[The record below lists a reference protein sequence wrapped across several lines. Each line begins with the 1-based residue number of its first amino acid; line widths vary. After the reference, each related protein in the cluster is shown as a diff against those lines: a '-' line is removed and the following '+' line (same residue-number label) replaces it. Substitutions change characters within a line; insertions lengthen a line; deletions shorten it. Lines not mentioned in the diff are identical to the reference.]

1 MEKTKKN
8 KKHLSLKD
16 QHAKWAWVFLAPWL
30 IGIAVFFVWPMAQSV
45 IYSFSRLTVTASG
58 FQLDW
63 VGTENYSYLFTK
75 DTFFL
80 PNLTQALGEVVPSVL
95 MITAFSLFIAVI
107 LKEKFIGRS
116 AARTVFFFPVMIA
129 SGVIITILKEQ
140 VMMSVSTGGDDT
152 AAYLFQAPDLV
163 ETFASFGLP
172 DFVLTSITDI
182 VNGFFDLTWKS
193 GVQMLLLLSA
203 INNIPQSFYEAAV
216 LDGAGAW
223 VKFWKITF
231 PAITPSLLV
240 VIIYTVIDS
249 FLDYDNLVMSMIR
262 DYYQNNNYTYSATIG
277 VIYFV
282 CILALVGLVSLI
294 MRKLVVYMYQ

>member
-1 MEKTKKN
+1 MA
-8 KKHLSLKD
+8 SS
-16 QHAKWAWVFLAPWL
+16 W
-30 IGIAVFFVWPMAQSV
+30 IGSARITIR
-45 IYSFSRLTVTASG
+45 IYLPRIPFS
-58 FQLDW
+58 
-63 VGTENYSYLFTK
+63 
-75 DTFFL
+75 L

-140 VMMSVSTGGDDT
+140 VMMSVSTSDDT

-163 ETFASFGLP
+163 NTFAAFGLP

-249 FLDYDNLVMSMIR
+249 FLDYDNLVMEMIR
-262 DYYQNNNYTYSATIG
+262 NYYQNNNYTYSATIG

-282 CILALVGLVSLI
+282 CILALVGLVSLV

>member
-1 MEKTKKN
+1 MKKP
-8 KKHLSLKD
+8 KKSPKALSLKA

-30 IGIAVFFVWPMAQSV
+30 IGILVFFVWPMAQSV

-63 VGTENYSYLFTK
+63 VGTENYAYLLTK

-107 LKEKFIGRS
+107 LKEKFFGRS

-140 VMMSVSTGGDDT
+140 VMMSVSTGDDT

-172 DFVLTSITDI
+172 DFVLTSFTDI

-203 INNIPQSFYEAAV
+203 INNIPQSFYEAAI

-249 FLDYDNLVMSMIR
+249 FLDYDNLVMQMIR
-262 DYYQNNNYTYSATIG
+262 NYYQNNNYTYSATIG

-282 CILALVGLVSLI
+282 CILALVGLVSLV

>member
-1 MEKTKKN
+1 MKKTEKT
-8 KKHLSLKD
+8 KKHLSLRA

-30 IGIAVFFVWPMAQSV
+30 LGIAVFFVWPMAQSV
-45 IYSFSRLTVTASG
+45 IYSFSRLSITSSG
-58 FQLDW
+58 FHLDW
-63 VGTENYSYLFTK
+63 VGLENYTYLLTR
-75 DTFFL
+75 DTFF
-80 PNLTQALGEVVPSVL
+80 PQNLTQALGEVIPSVL

-107 LKEKFIGRS
+107 LKEKFFGRS

-140 VMMSVSTGGDDT
+140 VMMSVSTSDNT

-163 ETFASFGLP
+163 KTFAAFGLP

-203 INNIPQSFYEAAV
+203 INNIPQSFYEAAI

-240 VIIYTVIDS
+240 VIIYTIIDS
-249 FLDYDNLVMSMIR
+249 FLDYDNLVMEMIR

-282 CILALVGLVSLI
+282 CILAFVGLVSLI

>member
-1 MEKTKKN
+1 MKKLQKS

-30 IGIAVFFVWPMAQSV
+30 IGILVFFVWPMAQSV
-45 IYSFSRLTVTASG
+45 IYSFSRLSITAEG
-58 FQLDW
+58 FHLDP
-63 VGTENYSYLFTK
+63 VGLDNYSYLFTK

-80 PNLTQALGEVVPSVL
+80 PNLTQALGEVIPSVL

-140 VMMSVSTGGDDT
+140 VMMSVSTSDNT
-152 AAYLFQAPDLV
+152 ASYLFQAPDLV
-163 ETFASFGLP
+163 NTFASFGLP
-172 DFVLTSITDI
+172 EFVLTSITDI

-240 VIIYTVIDS
+240 VIIYTIIDS
-249 FLDYDNLVMSMIR
+249 FLDYDNLVMEMIR

-282 CILALVGLVSLI
+282 CILALVGLVSLV

>member
-1 MEKTKKN
+1 MEKPKKA
-8 KKHLSLKD
+8 KKHLSLKS

-30 IGIAVFFVWPMAQSV
+30 LGIAIFFVWPMAQSV
-45 IYSFSRLTVTASG
+45 IYSFSRLTITSNG

-63 VGTENYSYLFTK
+63 VGGENYTHLFTK

-80 PNLTQALGEVVPSVL
+80 PNLTEALGEVVPSVL

-107 LKEKFIGRS
+107 LKEKFFGRS

-140 VMMSVSTGGDDT
+140 VMMSVSTGDDT

-216 LDGAGAW
+216 LDGADAW

>member
-1 MEKTKKN
+1 MNKP
-8 KKHLSLKD
+8 KKHLSLKA

-30 IGIAVFFVWPMAQSV
+30 VGILVFFVWPMAQSV
-45 IYSFSRLTVTASG
+45 IYSFSNLTITSSG
-58 FQLDW
+58 FHLDW
-63 VGTENYSYLFTK
+63 VGLENYSYLLTR
-75 DTFFL
+75 DTFF
-80 PNLTQALGEVVPSVL
+80 PQNLTQALGEVVPSVL

-107 LKEKFIGRS
+107 LKEKFLGRG
-116 AARTVFFFPVMIA
+116 AARTVFFVPVMIA

-140 VMMSVSTGGDDT
+140 VMMSVSTSDNT
-152 AAYLFQAPDLV
+152 ATYLFQAPDLV
-163 ETFASFGLP
+163 NTFAKFGLP
-172 DFVLTSITDI
+172 EFVLTSITDI

-203 INNIPQSFYEAAV
+203 INNIPQSFYEAAI

-240 VIIYTVIDS
+240 VIIYTIIDS
-249 FLDYDNLVMSMIR
+249 FLDYDNLVMEMIR

-282 CILALVGLVSLI
+282 CILALVGLVSLV

>member
-1 MEKTKKN
+1 MKIPKKSP
-8 KKHLSLKD
+8 KHLSLKA

-30 IGIAVFFVWPMAQSV
+30 IGISVFFVWPMAQAV
-45 IYSFSRLTVTASG
+45 IYSFSRLTITANG

-63 VGTENYSYLFTK
+63 VALENYTHLFTR

-80 PNLTQALGEVVPSVL
+80 PNLTEALGKVVPSVL

-107 LKEKFIGRS
+107 LKENFIGRS
-116 AARTVFFFPVMIA
+116 AARTVFFVPVMIA

-140 VMMSVSTGGDDT
+140 VMMSVSTGDDT

-163 ETFASFGLP
+163 NTFAAFGLP

-240 VIIYTVIDS
+240 VIIYTIIDS
-249 FLDYDNLVMSMIR
+249 FLDYDNLVMEMIR

-282 CILALVGLVSLI
+282 CILAFVGLVSLV

>member
-1 MEKTKKN
+1 MKIPKKSP
-8 KKHLSLKD
+8 KHLSLKA

-30 IGIAVFFVWPMAQSV
+30 IGISVFFVWPMAQAV
-45 IYSFSRLTVTASG
+45 IYSFSRLTITANG

-63 VGTENYSYLFTK
+63 VALENYTHLFTR

-80 PNLTQALGEVVPSVL
+80 PNLTEALGKVVPSVL

-107 LKEKFIGRS
+107 LKENFIGRS
-116 AARTVFFFPVMIA
+116 TARTVFFIPVMIA

-140 VMMSVSTGGDDT
+140 VMMSVSTGDDT

-163 ETFASFGLP
+163 NTFAAFGLP

-182 VNGFFDLTWKS
+182 VNGFSDLTWKR

-203 INNIPQSFYEAAV
+203 INNIPQRFYEAAV

-240 VIIYTVIDS
+240 VIIYTIIDS
-249 FLDYDNLVMSMIR
+249 FLDYDNLVMEMIR

-282 CILALVGLVSLI
+282 CILAFVGLVSLV

>member
-1 MEKTKKN
+1 MNKTKKN
-8 KKHLSLKD
+8 QKQLSLKA

-30 IGIAVFFVWPMAQSV
+30 LGILVFFVWPMAQSV
-45 IYSFSRLTVTASG
+45 IYSFSRLTVTSSG

-63 VGTENYSYLFTK
+63 VGLENYSYLLTR
-75 DTFFL
+75 DTFF
-80 PNLTQALGEVVPSVL
+80 PQNLTQALGEVIPSVL

-140 VMMSVSTGGDDT
+140 VMMSVSTSDNT
-152 AAYLFQAPDLV
+152 ASYLFQAPDLV
-163 ETFASFGLP
+163 NTFASFGLP
-172 DFVLTSITDI
+172 EFVLTSITDI

-240 VIIYTVIDS
+240 VIIYTIIDS
-249 FLDYDNLVMSMIR
+249 FLDYDNLVMEMIR

-282 CILALVGLVSLI
+282 CILALVGIVSLV

>member
-1 MEKTKKN
+1 MKKLQKS

-30 IGIAVFFVWPMAQSV
+30 IGILVFFVWPMAQSV
-45 IYSFSRLTVTASG
+45 IYSFSRLSITADG
-58 FQLDW
+58 FQLDP
-63 VGTENYSYLFTK
+63 VGLDNYSYLFTK

-140 VMMSVSTGGDDT
+140 VMMSVSTSDNT
-152 AAYLFQAPDLV
+152 ASYLFQAPDLV
-163 ETFASFGLP
+163 NTFASFGLP
-172 DFVLTSITDI
+172 EFVLTSITDI

-240 VIIYTVIDS
+240 VIIYTIIDS
-249 FLDYDNLVMSMIR
+249 FLDYDNLVMEMIR

-282 CILALVGLVSLI
+282 CILALVGIVSLV

>member
-1 MEKTKKN
+1 MKKLKN
-8 KKHLSLKD
+8 TPRHLSLKA

-30 IGIAVFFVWPMAQSV
+30 LGILVFFVWPMGQAV
-45 IYSFSRLTVTASG
+45 IYSFSRLTITAKG

-63 VGTENYSYLFTK
+63 VGLKNYSYLFTQ

-107 LKEKFIGRS
+107 LKEKFFGRS

-140 VMMSVSTGGDDT
+140 VMMSVSTSDNT

-163 ETFASFGLP
+163 NTFASFGLP
-172 DFVLTSITDI
+172 EFVLTSITDI

-249 FLDYDNLVMSMIR
+249 FLDYDNLVMQMIR
-262 DYYQNNNYTYSATIG
+262 NYYQNNNYTYSATIG

-282 CILALVGLVSLI
+282 CILAFVGLVSLV

>member
-1 MEKTKKN
+1 MKKTEKT
-8 KKHLSLKD
+8 KKHLSLRA

-30 IGIAVFFVWPMAQSV
+30 LGIAVFFVWPMAQSV
-45 IYSFSRLTVTASG
+45 IYSFSRLSITSSG
-58 FQLDW
+58 FHLDW
-63 VGTENYSYLFTK
+63 VGLENYTYLLTR
-75 DTFFL
+75 DTFF
-80 PNLTQALGEVVPSVL
+80 PQNLTQALGEVIPSVL

-107 LKEKFIGRS
+107 LKEKFFGRS

-140 VMMSVSTGGDDT
+140 VMMSVSTSDNT

-163 ETFASFGLP
+163 KTFAAFGLP

-203 INNIPQSFYEAAV
+203 INNIPQSFYEAAI

-240 VIIYTVIDS
+240 VIIYTIIDS

-282 CILALVGLVSLI
+282 CILAFVGLVSLI

>member
-1 MEKTKKN
+1 MKKTTKS

-30 IGIAVFFVWPMAQSV
+30 IGILVFFVWPMAQSV
-45 IYSFSRLTVTASG
+45 VYSFSRLTVTSSG

-63 VGTENYSYLFTK
+63 VALENCSYLFTK

-80 PNLTQALGEVVPSVL
+80 PNLTQALGEVIPSVL

-140 VMMSVSTGGDDT
+140 VMMSVSTSDNT

-163 ETFASFGLP
+163 QTFAAFGLP
-172 DFVLTSITDI
+172 DIVLTSITDI
-182 VNGFFDLTWKS
+182 VNGCFDLTWKS

-240 VIIYTVIDS
+240 VIIYTIIDS

-262 DYYQNNNYTYSATIG
+262 NYYQNNNYTYSATIG

>member
-1 MEKTKKN
+1 MNKTQKN
-8 KKHLSLKD
+8 KKHTSLKD

-30 IGIAVFFVWPMAQSV
+30 IGILVFFVWPMAQSV
-45 IYSFSRLTVTASG
+45 VYSFSRLTVTSSG

-63 VGTENYSYLFTK
+63 VALENYSYLFTK

-80 PNLTQALGEVVPSVL
+80 PNLTQALGEVIPSVL

-140 VMMSVSTGGDDT
+140 VMMSVSTSDNT

-163 ETFASFGLP
+163 ATFAAFGLP

-240 VIIYTVIDS
+240 VIIYTIIDS

-262 DYYQNNNYTYSATIG
+262 NYYQNNNYTYSATIG

-282 CILALVGLVSLI
+282 CVLALVGLVSLV

>member
-1 MEKTKKN
+1 MKIPKKSP
-8 KKHLSLKD
+8 KHLSLKA

-30 IGIAVFFVWPMAQSV
+30 IGISLFFVWPMAQAV
-45 IYSFSRLTVTASG
+45 IYSFSRLTITAKG

-63 VGTENYSYLFTK
+63 VALENYTHLFTR

-80 PNLTQALGEVVPSVL
+80 PNLTEALGKVVPSVL

-107 LKEKFIGRS
+107 LKENFIGRS
-116 AARTVFFFPVMIA
+116 AARTVFFVPVMIA

-140 VMMSVSTGGDDT
+140 VMMSVSTGDDT

-163 ETFASFGLP
+163 NTFAAFGLP

-240 VIIYTVIDS
+240 VIIYTIIDS
-249 FLDYDNLVMSMIR
+249 FLDYDNLVMEMIR

-282 CILALVGLVSLI
+282 CILAFVGLVSLV

>member
-1 MEKTKKN
+1 MKKLKN
-8 KKHLSLKD
+8 TPRHLSLKA

-30 IGIAVFFVWPMAQSV
+30 IGILVFFVWPMAQSV
-45 IYSFSRLTVTASG
+45 IYSFSRLTITASG

-63 VGTENYSYLFTK
+63 VGLKNYSYLFTQ

-80 PNLTQALGEVVPSVL
+80 PNLTQALGEVIPSVL

-107 LKEKFIGRS
+107 LKEKFFGRS

-140 VMMSVSTGGDDT
+140 VMMSVSTSDNT

-163 ETFASFGLP
+163 NTFAAFGLP
-172 DFVLTSITDI
+172 EFVLTSITDI

-240 VIIYTVIDS
+240 VIIYTIIDS
-249 FLDYDNLVMSMIR
+249 FLDYDNLVMQMIR
-262 DYYQNNNYTYSATIG
+262 NYYQNNNYTYSATIG

-282 CILALVGLVSLI
+282 CILAFVGLVSLV

>member
-1 MEKTKKN
+1 MEKPKKA
-8 KKHLSLKD
+8 KKHLSLKA

-30 IGIAVFFVWPMAQSV
+30 LGIAVFFVWPMAQTV
-45 IYSFSRLTVTASG
+45 IYSFSRLTVTANG

-63 VGTENYSYLFTK
+63 VGTDNYSYLFTK

-107 LKEKFIGRS
+107 LKEKFFGRS

-140 VMMSVSTGGDDT
+140 VMMSVSAGDDT

-163 ETFASFGLP
+163 STFAAFDLP

-282 CILALVGLVSLI
+282 CILALVGLVSLV

>member
-1 MEKTKKN
+1 MKKLQKS

-30 IGIAVFFVWPMAQSV
+30 IGILVFFVWPMAQSV
-45 IYSFSRLTVTASG
+45 IYSFSRLSITAEG
-58 FQLDW
+58 FHLDP
-63 VGTENYSYLFTK
+63 VGLDNYSYLFTK

-80 PNLTQALGEVVPSVL
+80 PNLTQALGEVIPSVL

-140 VMMSVSTGGDDT
+140 VMMSVSTSDNT
-152 AAYLFQAPDLV
+152 ASYLFQAPDLV
-163 ETFASFGLP
+163 NTFASFGLP
-172 DFVLTSITDI
+172 EFVLTSITDI

-240 VIIYTVIDS
+240 VIIYTIIDS
-249 FLDYDNLVMSMIR
+249 FLDYDNLVMEMIR

-282 CILALVGLVSLI
+282 CILALVGIVSLV

>member
-1 MEKTKKN
+1 MKIPKKSP
-8 KKHLSLKD
+8 KHLSLKA

-30 IGIAVFFVWPMAQSV
+30 IGISVFFVWPMAQAV
-45 IYSFSRLTVTASG
+45 IYSFSRLTITAKG

-63 VGTENYSYLFTK
+63 VALENYTHLFTR

-80 PNLTQALGEVVPSVL
+80 PNLTEALGKVVPSVL

-107 LKEKFIGRS
+107 LKENFIGRS
-116 AARTVFFFPVMIA
+116 TARTVFFIPVMIA

-140 VMMSVSTGGDDT
+140 VMMSVSTGGDS

-163 ETFASFGLP
+163 NTFAAFGLP

-240 VIIYTVIDS
+240 VIIYTIIDS
-249 FLDYDNLVMSMIR
+249 FLDYDNLVMEMIR

-282 CILALVGLVSLI
+282 CILAFVGLVSLV

>member
-1 MEKTKKN
+1 M
-8 KKHLSLKD
+8 
-16 QHAKWAWVFLAPWL
+16 
-30 IGIAVFFVWPMAQSV
+30 
-45 IYSFSRLTVTASG
+45 
-58 FQLDW
+58 
-63 VGTENYSYLFTK
+63 
-75 DTFFL
+75 
-80 PNLTQALGEVVPSVL
+80 
-95 MITAFSLFIAVI
+95 I
-107 LKEKFIGRS
+107 LKEKFFGRS

-129 SGVIITILKEQ
+129 SGVIITILKTQ
-140 VMMSVSTGGDDT
+140 VMMSVSTSDST

-163 ETFASFGLP
+163 NTFASFGLP
-172 DFVLTSITDI
+172 EFVLTSITDI

-240 VIIYTVIDS
+240 VIIYTIIDS
-249 FLDYDNLVMSMIR
+249 FLDYDNLVMEMIR

-282 CILALVGLVSLI
+282 CILALVGIVSLV

>member
-1 MEKTKKN
+1 MKKPKKT

-30 IGIAVFFVWPMAQSV
+30 IGIIVFFVWPMAQSV
-45 IYSFSRLTVTASG
+45 IYSFSRLTITSSG

-63 VGTENYSYLFTK
+63 VALDNYSYLFTK

-107 LKEKFIGRS
+107 LKEKFFGRS

-140 VMMSVSTGGDDT
+140 VMMSVSTSDNT
-152 AAYLFQAPDLV
+152 AAYLFQAPNLV
-163 ETFASFGLP
+163 DTFAAFGLP
-172 DFVLTSITDI
+172 EFVLTSITDI

-240 VIIYTVIDS
+240 VIIYTIIDS

-262 DYYQNNNYTYSATIG
+262 NYYQNNNYTYSATIG

-282 CILALVGLVSLI
+282 CILALVGLVNLV

>member
-1 MEKTKKN
+1 MEKPKKA
-8 KKHLSLKD
+8 KKHLSLKA

-30 IGIAVFFVWPMAQSV
+30 LGIAVFFVWPMAQSV
-45 IYSFSRLTVTASG
+45 IYSFSRLTITANG

-63 VGTENYSYLFTK
+63 VGTDNYSYLFTK

-107 LKEKFIGRS
+107 LKEKFFGRS

-140 VMMSVSTGGDDT
+140 VMMSVSTGDDT

-163 ETFASFGLP
+163 STFAAFGLP

-282 CILALVGLVSLI
+282 CILALVGLVSLV

>member
-1 MEKTKKN
+1 MKKLQKS

-30 IGIAVFFVWPMAQSV
+30 IGILVFFVWPMAQSV
-45 IYSFSRLTVTASG
+45 IYSFSRLSITAEG
-58 FQLDW
+58 FHLDP
-63 VGTENYSYLFTK
+63 VGLDNYSYLFTK

-80 PNLTQALGEVVPSVL
+80 PNLTQALGEVIPSVL

-140 VMMSVSTGGDDT
+140 VMMSVSTSDNT
-152 AAYLFQAPDLV
+152 ASYLFQAPDLV
-163 ETFASFGLP
+163 KTFASFGLP
-172 DFVLTSITDI
+172 EFVLTSITDI

-203 INNIPQSFYEAAV
+203 INNIPQSFYEAAG

-240 VIIYTVIDS
+240 VIIYTIIDS
-249 FLDYDNLVMSMIR
+249 FLDYDNLVMEMIR

-282 CILALVGLVSLI
+282 CILALVGIVSLV

>member
-1 MEKTKKN
+1 MKIPKKSP
-8 KKHLSLKD
+8 KHLSLKA

-30 IGIAVFFVWPMAQSV
+30 IGISVFFVWPMAQAV
-45 IYSFSRLTVTASG
+45 IYSFSRLTITAKG

-63 VGTENYSYLFTK
+63 VALENYTHLFTR

-80 PNLTQALGEVVPSVL
+80 PNLTEALGKVVPSVL

-107 LKEKFIGRS
+107 LKENFIGRS
-116 AARTVFFFPVMIA
+116 AARTVFFVPVMIA

-140 VMMSVSTGGDDT
+140 EMMSVSTGDDT

-163 ETFASFGLP
+163 NTFAAFGLP

-223 VKFWKITF
+223 VKFWKTTF

-240 VIIYTVIDS
+240 VIIYTIIDS
-249 FLDYDNLVMSMIR
+249 FLDYDNLVMEMIR

-282 CILALVGLVSLI
+282 CILAFVGLVSLV

>member
-1 MEKTKKN
+1 MEKTKKA

-16 QHAKWAWVFLAPWL
+16 QHAKWAWVFLTPWL

-45 IYSFSRLTVTASG
+45 IYSFSRLTITANG

-63 VGTENYSYLFTK
+63 VGTENYTHLLTK

-80 PNLTQALGEVVPSVL
+80 PNLTTALGEVVPSVL

-140 VMMSVSTGGDDT
+140 VMMSVSTGDDT

-163 ETFASFGLP
+163 KTFASFGLP

-282 CILALVGLVSLI
+282 CILALVGLVSLV

>member
-1 MEKTKKN
+1 MEKPKKA
-8 KKHLSLKD
+8 KKHLSLKA

-30 IGIAVFFVWPMAQSV
+30 LGIAVFFVWPMAQSV
-45 IYSFSRLTVTASG
+45 IYSFSRLTITSNG

-63 VGTENYSYLFTK
+63 VGTDNYSYLFTK

-107 LKEKFIGRS
+107 LKEKFFGRS

-140 VMMSVSTGGDDT
+140 VMMSVSTSDDT

-163 ETFASFGLP
+163 STFAAFGLP

-282 CILALVGLVSLI
+282 CILALVGLVSLV

>member
-1 MEKTKKN
+1 MKEPKKN
-8 KKHLSLKD
+8 KKHLSLKA
-16 QHAKWAWVFLAPWL
+16 QHAKWAWVFLTPRL
-30 IGIAVFFVWPMAQSV
+30 IGISVFFVWPMAQAV
-45 IYSFSRLTVTASG
+45 IYSFSRLTITANG

-63 VGTENYSYLFTK
+63 VAMDNYTHLFTK

-80 PNLTQALGEVVPSVL
+80 PNLTQALGEVIPSVL

-107 LKEKFIGRS
+107 LKEKFFGRS

-140 VMMSVSTGGDDT
+140 VMMSVSTGGDT

-163 ETFASFGLP
+163 NTFAAFGLP

-203 INNIPQSFYEAAV
+203 INNIPKSFYEAAV
-216 LDGAGAW
+216 LDGAGEW

-249 FLDYDNLVMSMIR
+249 FLDYDNLVMEMIR
-262 DYYQNNNYTYSATIG
+262 DYYQDNNYTYSATIG

-282 CILALVGLVSLI
+282 CILAFVGLVSLV

>member
-1 MEKTKKN
+1 MKIPKKSP
-8 KKHLSLKD
+8 KHLSLKA

-30 IGIAVFFVWPMAQSV
+30 IGISVFFVWPMAQAV
-45 IYSFSRLTVTASG
+45 IYSFSRLTITAKG

-63 VGTENYSYLFTK
+63 VALENYTHLFTR

-80 PNLTQALGEVVPSVL
+80 PNLTEALGKVVPSVL

-107 LKEKFIGRS
+107 LKENFIGRS
-116 AARTVFFFPVMIA
+116 AARTVFFVPVMIA

-140 VMMSVSTGGDDT
+140 VMMSVSTGDDT

-163 ETFASFGLP
+163 NTFAAFGLP

-240 VIIYTVIDS
+240 VIIYTIIDS
-249 FLDYDNLVMSMIR
+249 FLDYDNLVMEMIR

-282 CILALVGLVSLI
+282 CILAFVGLVSLV

>member
-1 MEKTKKN
+1 MKKLKKN
-8 KKHLSLKD
+8 PKPLSLKA

-30 IGIAVFFVWPMAQSV
+30 IGILIFFVWPMAQSV
-45 IYSFSRLTVTASG
+45 IYSFSRLTITASG

-63 VGTENYSYLFTK
+63 VALENYTYLFTK

-80 PNLTQALGEVVPSVL
+80 PNLTQALGEVIPSVL

-107 LKEKFIGRS
+107 LKEKFFGRS

-129 SGVIITILKEQ
+129 SGVIITILKTQ
-140 VMMSVSTGGDDT
+140 VMMSVSTSDST

-163 ETFASFGLP
+163 NTFASFGLP
-172 DFVLTSITDI
+172 EFVLTSITDI

-249 FLDYDNLVMSMIR
+249 FLDYDNLVMQMIR
-262 DYYQNNNYTYSATIG
+262 NYYQNNNYTYSATIG

-282 CILALVGLVSLI
+282 CILAFVGLVSLV

>member
-1 MEKTKKN
+1 MKKLQKS

-30 IGIAVFFVWPMAQSV
+30 IGILVFFVWPMAQSV
-45 IYSFSRLTVTASG
+45 IYSFSRLSITADG
-58 FQLDW
+58 FQLDP
-63 VGTENYSYLFTK
+63 VGLDNYTHLFTK

-140 VMMSVSTGGDDT
+140 VMMSVSTSDDT
-152 AAYLFQAPDLV
+152 AAYLFQAPNLV
-163 ETFASFGLP
+163 ETFAAFGLP
-172 DFVLTSITDI
+172 EFVLTSITDI

-240 VIIYTVIDS
+240 VIIYTIIDS

-262 DYYQNNNYTYSATIG
+262 NYYQNNNYTYSATIG
-277 VIYFV
+277 AIYFV
-282 CILALVGLVSLI
+282 CILALVGIVSLV
-294 MRKLVVYMYQ
+294 MRNLVV

>member
-1 MEKTKKN
+1 MKIPKKSP
-8 KKHLSLKD
+8 KHLSLKA

-30 IGIAVFFVWPMAQSV
+30 IGISVFFVWPMAQAV
-45 IYSFSRLTVTASG
+45 IYSFSRLTITANG

-63 VGTENYSYLFTK
+63 VALENYTHLFTR

-80 PNLTQALGEVVPSVL
+80 PNLTEALGKVVPSVL

-107 LKEKFIGRS
+107 LKENFIGRS
-116 AARTVFFFPVMIA
+116 TARTVFFIPVMIA

-140 VMMSVSTGGDDT
+140 VMMSVSTSDDT
-152 AAYLFQAPDLV
+152 AAYLFQAPNLV
-163 ETFASFGLP
+163 ETFAAFGLP
-172 DFVLTSITDI
+172 EFVLTSITDI

-240 VIIYTVIDS
+240 VIIYTIIDS

-262 DYYQNNNYTYSATIG
+262 NYYQNNNYTYSATIG

-282 CILALVGLVSLI
+282 CILALVGLVNLV

>member
-1 MEKTKKN
+1 MEKPKKT
-8 KKHLSLKD
+8 KKHLSLKA

-30 IGIAVFFVWPMAQSV
+30 LGIAVFFVWPMAQSV
-45 IYSFSRLTVTASG
+45 IYSFSRLTITANG

-63 VGTENYSYLFTK
+63 VGADNYSYLFTK

-80 PNLTQALGEVVPSVL
+80 PNLTQALGDVIPSVL

-107 LKEKFIGRS
+107 LKEKFVGRS

-140 VMMSVSTGGDDT
+140 VMMSVSTGDDT

-163 ETFASFGLP
+163 STFASFGLP

-282 CILALVGLVSLI
+282 CILAFVGLVSLV

>member
-1 MEKTKKN
+1 MKIPKKSP
-8 KKHLSLKD
+8 KHLSLKA

-30 IGIAVFFVWPMAQSV
+30 IGISVFFVWPMAQAV
-45 IYSFSRLTVTASG
+45 VYSFSRLTITAKG

-63 VGTENYSYLFTK
+63 VALENYTHLFTR

-80 PNLTQALGEVVPSVL
+80 PNLTEALGKVVPSVL

-107 LKEKFIGRS
+107 LKENFIGRS
-116 AARTVFFFPVMIA
+116 AARTVFFVPVMIA

-140 VMMSVSTGGDDT
+140 VMMSVSTGDDT

-163 ETFASFGLP
+163 NTFAAFGLP

-240 VIIYTVIDS
+240 VIIYTIIDS
-249 FLDYDNLVMSMIR
+249 FLDYDNLVMEMIR

-282 CILALVGLVSLI
+282 CILAFVGLVSLV

>member
-1 MEKTKKN
+1 MKKLKN
-8 KKHLSLKD
+8 TPKHLSLKA

-30 IGIAVFFVWPMAQSV
+30 IGITVFFVWPMAQAV
-45 IYSFSRLTVTASG
+45 VYSFSRLTVTSSG

-63 VGTENYSYLFTK
+63 VALENYTHLFTR

-80 PNLTQALGEVVPSVL
+80 PNLTEALGKVVPSVL

-107 LKEKFIGRS
+107 LKENFIGRS
-116 AARTVFFFPVMIA
+116 AARTVFFVPVMIA
-129 SGVIITILKEQ
+129 SGVIITILTEQ
-140 VMMSVSTGGDDT
+140 VMMSVSTGDDT

-163 ETFASFGLP
+163 NTFAAFGLP

-240 VIIYTVIDS
+240 VIIYTIIDS
-249 FLDYDNLVMSMIR
+249 FLDYDNLVMEMIR

-282 CILALVGLVSLI
+282 CILAFVGLVSLV

>member
-1 MEKTKKN
+1 MKKLKKN
-8 KKHLSLKD
+8 PKPLSLKA

-30 IGIAVFFVWPMAQSV
+30 IGILIFFVWPMAQSV
-45 IYSFSRLTVTASG
+45 IYSFSWLTITASG

-63 VGTENYSYLFTK
+63 VALENYTYLFTK

-80 PNLTQALGEVVPSVL
+80 PNLTQALGEVIPSVL

-107 LKEKFIGRS
+107 LKEKFFGRS

-129 SGVIITILKEQ
+129 SGVIITILKTQ
-140 VMMSVSTGGDDT
+140 VMMSVSTSDST

-163 ETFASFGLP
+163 NTFASFGLP
-172 DFVLTSITDI
+172 EFVLTSITDI

-249 FLDYDNLVMSMIR
+249 FLDYDNLVMQMIR
-262 DYYQNNNYTYSATIG
+262 NYYQDNNYTYSATIG

-282 CILALVGLVSLI
+282 CILA
-294 MRKLVVYMYQ
+294 R

>member
-1 MEKTKKN
+1 MKKPKKT
-8 KKHLSLKD
+8 KKHLSLKA
-16 QHAKWAWVFLAPWL
+16 QNAKWAWVFLAPWL
-30 IGIAVFFVWPMAQSV
+30 IGITVFFVWPMAQSV
-45 IYSFSRLTVTASG
+45 VYSVSRLTITADG

-63 VGTENYSYLFTK
+63 VALDNYSYLLTK

-140 VMMSVSTGGDDT
+140 VMMSVSTSDDT

-163 ETFASFGLP
+163 NTFAAFGLP
-172 DFVLTSITDI
+172 EFVLTSITDI

-282 CILALVGLVSLI
+282 CILAFVGLVSLV

>member
-1 MEKTKKN
+1 MKKL
-8 KKHLSLKD
+8 KKSPKPLSLKA

-30 IGIAVFFVWPMAQSV
+30 IGILIFFVWPMAQSV
-45 IYSFSRLTVTASG
+45 IYSFSRLTITASG

-63 VGTENYSYLFTK
+63 VALENYTYLFTK

-80 PNLTQALGEVVPSVL
+80 PNLTQALGEVIPSVL

-107 LKEKFIGRS
+107 LKEKFFGRS

-129 SGVIITILKEQ
+129 SGVIITILKTQ
-140 VMMSVSTGGDDT
+140 VMMSVSTSDST
-152 AAYLFQAPDLV
+152 ATYLFQAPDLV
-163 ETFASFGLP
+163 NTFASFGLP
-172 DFVLTSITDI
+172 EFVLTSITDI

-249 FLDYDNLVMSMIR
+249 FLDYDNLVMQMIR
-262 DYYQNNNYTYSATIG
+262 NYYQNNNYTYSATIG

-282 CILALVGLVSLI
+282 CILAFVGLVSLV